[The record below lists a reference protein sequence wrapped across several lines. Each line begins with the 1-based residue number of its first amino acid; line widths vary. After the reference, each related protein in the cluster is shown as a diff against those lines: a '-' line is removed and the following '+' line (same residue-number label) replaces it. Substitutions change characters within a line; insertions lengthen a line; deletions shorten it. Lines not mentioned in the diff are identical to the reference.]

1 MARSVTNLLLEYVDE
16 GIIDK
21 DHLIESCLNY
31 MSEDDVIDMAL
42 TNELISDYHLQNDED
57 FEQQFSDLDENDRI
71 LQKHG
76 YGG

>member
-1 MARSVTNLLLEYVDE
+1 MSRTVTNLLLEYVDD
-16 GIIDK
+16 GIIDR
-21 DHLIESCLNY
+21 DHLIESCLKY

-42 TNELISDYHLQNDED
+42 TNELISEYHLQTDAD
-57 FEQQFSDLDENDRI
+57 FEDQFDDLDEADRI